1 MKSRTRISGFTL
13 IELLVVIAIIAL
25 LAALLLPAIT
35 KAREAARS
43 AQCQA
48 NLKNIGIG
56 LFKFSTRSP
65 GGRFCSGAMIF
76 GVTDVPTRT
85 VGLPTWSTP
94 AKQI

>member
-1 MKSRTRISGFTL
+1 MSRMRKAGFTL

-56 LFKFSTRSP
+56 LFKYSTRAPS
-65 GGRFCSGAMIF
+65 GAYCSG
-76 GVTDVPTRT
+76 GGGQTR
-85 VGLPTWSTP
+85 
-94 AKQI
+94 QR